1 MKKVIRLT
9 EADLTRIVRRTIM
22 EMESGATD
30 EVDQE
35 FVVNVEDI
43 AKEDMK
49 CFPENY
55 PPGGRTR
62 TKKRG
67 CMTKTRY
74 KGKAVRGGRSG
85 NWMSSH

>member
-1 MKKVIRLT
+1 
-9 EADLTRIVRRTIM
+9 
-22 EMESGATD
+22 
-30 EVDQE
+30 
-35 FVVNVEDI
+35 VVNVEDI
-43 AKEDMK
+43 SKEDMK

-74 KGKAVRGGRSG
+74 RGKAVRGGREG
-85 NWMSSH
+85 NWMSNH